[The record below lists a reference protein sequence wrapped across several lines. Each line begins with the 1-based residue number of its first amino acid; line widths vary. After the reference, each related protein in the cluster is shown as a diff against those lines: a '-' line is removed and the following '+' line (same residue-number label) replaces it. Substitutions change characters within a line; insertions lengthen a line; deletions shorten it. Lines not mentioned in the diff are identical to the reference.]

1 MGKSPF
7 TCRVSVEQTPQVREG
22 ADGGVTQHLIEF
34 FGNGVPLQG
43 THQALHEPWP
53 DPTINIPRCQVPTAP
68 LSHRARASQ
77 WGVRY
82 PHPQWEPQLGDLK
95 GARLPLHPIQW
106 APLWF
111 LAPSFHT
118 CMDGRY

>member
-43 THQALHEPWP
+43 THQGLHEPRP
-53 DPTINIPRCQVPTAP
+53 DPTINIPGAKFPQHPSATGQEPANGGSDTLTPKGNPRWVTSGVPAC
-68 LSHRARASQ
+68 
-77 WGVRY
+77 
-82 PHPQWEPQLGDLK
+82 
-95 GARLPLHPIQW
+95 LPI
-106 APLWF
+106 
-111 LAPSFHT
+111 PSSGLPSGF
-118 CMDGRY
+118 